1 MTDLKEENPKGK
13 KRVAKKRDEIS
24 ELKESVKG
32 SKLRDKVMK
41 KIVEKLEE
49 EDKKQS

>member
-1 MTDLKEENPKGK
+1 MTDLKEEKPKGK
-13 KRVAKKRDEIS
+13 KRTPKDGDEIS
-24 ELKESVKG
+24 ELKESIKG

-49 EDKKQS
+49 KGEKQS